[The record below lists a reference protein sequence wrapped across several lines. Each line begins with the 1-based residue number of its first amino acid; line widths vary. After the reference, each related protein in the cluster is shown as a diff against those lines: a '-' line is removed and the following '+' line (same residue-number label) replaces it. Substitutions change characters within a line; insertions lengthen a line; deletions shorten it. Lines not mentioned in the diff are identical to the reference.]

1 MNDTE
6 RTLTVSPI
14 RSFTT
19 RAAQHHPST
28 RTLRISDHD
37 GADEES
43 PKADNAATH
52 TITESIAKLE
62 DLVKQIT
69 ELAQDPKPIK
79 TRRRPSESIAARG
92 WQYLKDQG
100 WSADD
105 QQPDDTRMARKVMF
119 DIGRNVARQDDGH
132 DHSPSK
138 ASATLPEIS
147 LVTATEAKPSPRAS
161 GHPDAKAHVQK
172 AWLKND
178 PIPPPRR
185 AAPLKSADPGP
196 SDEPAWSPPSSLEEP
211 KPDTHFPF
219 TQMFGVRQNSTSFHY
234 RRSET
239 SDSHTVNL
247 KKVNHV
253 DLWNKPESFDV
264 HSSCAHAS
272 VARDWPPGRKR
283 FAAAVACL
291 NSACIGLLIGIY
303 AGEVPAIQY
312 VIADFNHYAI
322 LGNVFL
328 YSGLAVSTLL
338 LWPLPLLHGRKIY
351 TVAGLALAFGLQ
363 IPQGVVVLQYRQPD
377 EV

>member
-1 MNDTE
+1 MNDIE
-6 RTLTVSPI
+6 CTLTVSPI

-37 GADEES
+37 GANEES
-43 PKADNAATH
+43 PKGDTAATH
-52 TITESIAKLE
+52 TITKSIAKLE
-62 DLVKQIT
+62 ELVKQIT
-69 ELAQDPKPIK
+69 ELAEEPQPIK
-79 TRRRPSESIAARG
+79 TKRRPSESIAARG

-100 WSADD
+100 WSAND
-105 QQPDDTRMARKVMF
+105 QQPDDTRAARRVMF
-119 DIGRNVARQDDGH
+119 DVGRNAARQDDGH
-132 DHSPSK
+132 EHSPSK
-138 ASATLPEIS
+138 APATLPEIS
-147 LVTATEAKPSPRAS
+147 LVNATEEQPLPRAS

-172 AWLKND
+172 AWLKNN

-185 AAPLKSADPGP
+185 AAPLEPTDPCPADELSRPDLSP
-196 SDEPAWSPPSSLEEP
+196 SEEP
-211 KPDTHFPF
+211 KPGTHFPF

-239 SDSHTVNL
+239 SDGHTVNL

-253 DLWNKPESFDV
+253 DLWNKPASFDV

-272 VARDWPPGRKR
+272 VARDWPLGRKR
-283 FAAAVACL
+283 FAATVACL
-291 NSACIGLLIGIY
+291 NSACIGLIIGIY

-363 IPQGVVVLQYRQPD
+363 IPQGIVVLEYRQPD